1 MIANFPL
8 MQEASRKDKM
18 ETGVDVKS
26 FVETAYLHPSI
37 KAAPVGSDSDDDAE
51 TLRNGIAPSESQDFR
66 NSLHQRSIRYERN
79 LSRRCASGELDSISN
94 LWISS
99 PGTRP
104 SHREGSDSILAS
116 HRRGSNRL
124 HDAGDRSAY
133 FEAVSGFSSPA
144 ASRGSSSRYSEGA
157 SVLSSAIW
165 DEHLRASFTSFRDL
179 TAAERVITILGS
191 PGSQFLTQHIY
202 CNNDGTQSASE
213 THSFASEPDTVRNQ
227 QTEEISG
234 HLEP

>member
-1 MIANFPL
+1 MLAIFPL

-18 ETGVDVKS
+18 EPELDVKS
-26 FVETAYLHPSI
+26 FVKTAYLHPSI
-37 KAAPVGSDSDDDAE
+37 KAAPVDSDSDDDAE
-51 TLRNGIAPSESQDFR
+51 TLMNGIDFR
-66 NSLHQRSIRYERN
+66 NSLHQRSVSCERN
-79 LSRRCASGELDSISN
+79 LSRRWASGELDRINN
-94 LWISS
+94 LWNSS

-104 SHREGSDSILAS
+104 SHREGSDSISAS
-116 HRRGSNRL
+116 HRRGSNLL

-133 FEAVSGFSSPA
+133 FEAVSRFSSPA

-157 SVLSSAIW
+157 SVLSSALW
-165 DEHLRASFTSFRDL
+165 DEHLRASFSSFRDS

-202 CNNDGTQSASE
+202 CNNDGTQSAIE
-213 THSFASEPDTVRNQ
+213 THSFASEPDTIRNQ